1 MSISNYLEKV
11 SKHYQSGHATE
22 HTYRGDFAELINSL
36 IPNIH
41 ITNEPSN
48 VTDCGN
54 PDFVITKNKIPM
66 GFIEAKDL
74 GKDLNSKQYK
84 EQFGRY
90 RKALDNLIITDYI
103 SFQFFQNGDLIHE
116 IKIAEISGD
125 GINPLPNNFDH
136 FKNLISNF
144 CSFIAQTIKSPKTL
158 AVMMAAK
165 ARLLENIL
173 ENAITSDEESEENT
187 DLKQQYQTFKDVL
200 IHDLTPQGFSDIYA
214 QTLAYGM
221 FAARLHDKT
230 LDSFSRQEA
239 AELIPKSNPFLRKLF
254 NHVAGVD
261 IDERIVTTVDNLA
274 DVFRATNV
282 EDLLKNFGK
291 ATETQDPI
299 IHFYE
304 TFLAEYSPALRKA
317 RGVWYTPSPVVG
329 FIVRG
334 VDEVLKR
341 DFDLK
346 DGLADTRKTK
356 IEVEVQ
362 GTSVTKGRSKGKRLT
377 EVKEV
382 HKVQVLD
389 PATGTGTFLAEVVK
403 FIYSKKFMTM
413 KGVWSGY
420 VDDHLIP
427 RLNGFEL
434 LMASYSMAH
443 LKLDIL
449 LTETGYVSTKTPR
462 FNVFL
467 TNTLEEFDKATPD
480 LFSGWLSAEAKEANL
495 IKRES
500 PVMVVMG
507 NPPYSVSSSN
517 TGNWILDLIGCY
529 KKGLNERKIN
539 LDDDY
544 IKFIRY
550 GQHLISRTGEGVL
563 AYITN
568 NSFLDGVTHRT
579 MRKSLLDEFDSIYIL
594 NLHGSTQRSNTDTQG
609 KNDENVFDIM
619 QGVSITFFIKK
630 QSQKNKSISKLFYTD
645 VVGTREAKY
654 KLLEKSALADFKW
667 IEISPVEPYF
677 FFTPKELSSLDG
689 YKNGFYVR
697 DLFENYNSGIQ
708 TKCDELSIHF
718 SEGELDSVLN
728 DFQDKSISELKSKYS
743 KKDSSGWT
751 YEKAKEAISNDNYS
765 KELISFRPFDTRHT
779 IFCDYSGGFIGRPR
793 EKTMKHMLKENI
805 GILFPRQAITEKFG
819 YFVTRKISDI
829 NFTGTAGQ
837 FGAGLL
843 FPLYV
848 YPESNGHTQ
857 EDPVPNFKKQA
868 IDEIEDNIGIK
879 YQEKADEGE
888 RNAFSPLDLLNYIY
902 AILYSNTY
910 REKYKEH
917 LKIDFPRIPYPKDN
931 KTFWS
936 LVSLGNELRLLHLM
950 ELDLPNDDLGTYPV
964 AGSNIVTRKIIKKD
978 WDFYDKKNLI
988 GRIWIN
994 DDQYFDNVPLSA
1006 WELYIGGYMP
1016 AQKWLKDRMGRKLG
1030 FEDISHYQ
1038 MVLASLT
1045 RTIFLVNEID
1055 KVYTV

>member
-11 SKHYQSGHATE
+11 NKHYQSGHATE
-22 HTYRGDFAELINSL
+22 HTYRGVFSELINS
-36 IPNIH
+36 IAPNIH

-54 PDFVITKNKIPM
+54 PDFVITKNKIPL

-84 EQFGRY
+84 EQFSRY

-103 SFQFFQNGDLIHE
+103 WFQFFQNGDLIHE
-116 IKIAEISGD
+116 IRIAEID
-125 GINPLPNNFDH
+125 RNKIKPLPNH
-136 FKNLISNF
+136 FVQFENLIDDF

-158 AVMMAAK
+158 AEMMAAK

-187 DLKQQYQTFKDVL
+187 ALKQQFKTFKDVL

-230 LDSFSRQEA
+230 LETFSRQEA

-254 NHVAGVD
+254 NHVAGID

-282 EDLLKNFGK
+282 DDLLKYFGK

-304 TFLAEYSPALRKA
+304 TFLAEYNPALRKA
-317 RGVWYTPSPVVG
+317 RGVWYTPSPVVS
-329 FIVRG
+329 FIVKG
-334 VDEVLKR
+334 VDEILKN
-341 DFDLK
+341 DFGLN
-346 DGLADTRKTK
+346 DGLADISKTK

-362 GTSVTKGRSKGKRLT
+362 GTAVTKGKGKGRRLT

-403 FIYSKKFMTM
+403 FIYSKKFTTM

-427 RLNGFEL
+427 RINGFEL

-443 LKLDIL
+443 LKLDML
-449 LTETGYVSTKTPR
+449 LTETGYFSKKSPR
-462 FNVFL
+462 FNIFL
-467 TNTLEEFDKATPD
+467 TNTLEEFDKKTPD
-480 LFSGWLSAEAKEANL
+480 LFSGWLSSEAKEANL

-500 PVMVVMG
+500 PVMVVLG

-517 TGNWILDLIGCY
+517 TGSWILDLLSCY

-550 GQHLISRTGEGVL
+550 GQYLISRTGEGVL

-568 NSFLDGVTHRT
+568 NSFLDGVTHRK
-579 MRKSLLDEFDSIYIL
+579 MRQSLLDEFDSIYVL
-594 NLHGSTQRSNTDTQG
+594 NLHGSTQRSNAETKE

-619 QGVSITFFIKK
+619 QGVSITFFVKTPN
-630 QSQKNKSISKLFYTD
+630 QKTKTISKLYYAD
-645 VVGTREAKY
+645 LIGTRSSKY
-654 KLLEKSALADFKW
+654 RALKETYLSDINWK
-667 IEISPVEPYF
+667 EIVPIEPYF
-677 FFTPKELSSLDG
+677 FFSPKEFSDSDN
-689 YKNGFYVR
+689 YKDGFYVR

-718 SEGELDSVLN
+718 SESDLDSVLN
-728 DFQDKSISELKSKYS
+728 DFQDKTIPELKFKYS

-751 YEKAKEAISNDNYS
+751 YKKAKEAILGDSYS

-779 IFCDYSGGFIGRPR
+779 IYCDYSGGFIGRPR
-793 EKTMKHMLKENI
+793 EKTMKHMLKDNI

-819 YFVTRKISDI
+819 YFVTNKICDI

-843 FPLYV
+843 FPLYI
-848 YPESNGHTQ
+848 YPESKGHVQ
-857 EDPVPNFKKQA
+857 EDPIPNFKKHA
-868 IDEIEDNIGIK
+868 IDKIEDRIGIK
-879 YQEKADEGE
+879 YKTKKNKGDE
-888 RNAFSPLDLLNYIY
+888 NSFCPLDLLNYIY
-902 AILYSNTY
+902 AILFSNIY

-917 LKIDFPRIPYPKDN
+917 LKIDFPRIPYPKDKN
-931 KTFWS
+931 TFWK
-936 LVSLGNELRLLHLM
+936 LAGLGDELRLLHLM
-950 ELDLPNDDLGTYPV
+950 ELNLTEDNTGNYPA
-964 AGSNIVTRKIIKKD
+964 AGSNIITRKIIKKD
-978 WDFYDKKNLI
+978 WDLYDKEGSI

-994 DDQYFDNVPLSA
+994 DDQYFDNVPLSS

-1016 AQKWLKDRMGRKLG
+1016 AQKWLKDRIGRTLSH
-1030 FEDISHYQ
+1030 EDIGHYQ
-1038 MVLASLT
+1038 KILISLK
-1045 RTIFLVNEID
+1045 RTILLVNNID
-1055 KVYTV
+1055 DAFNL